1 MLMTCGACA
10 GSTAGGIK
18 IDRIVAL
25 SKNLRNEIVH
35 TLMPNSIKRVVVG
48 GKEIPQNVM
57 LRLVGFIT
65 IYMLTV
71 VAGAM
76 AMTACG
82 YPLTDSLFASTSC
95 MGNAGLGLAPPAP
108 VTPCFPIL

>member
-1 MLMTCGACA
+1 
-10 GSTAGGIK
+10 
-18 IDRIVAL
+18 
-25 SKNLRNEIVH
+25 
-35 TLMPNSIKRVVVG
+35 MPNSIKRVVVG

-95 MGNAGLGLAPPAP
+95 MGNAGLGFGATGAGYSMLPDTLKWLFSFEMLIGRLEIYPVLALCYAP
-108 VTPCFPIL
+108 LWSR